1 MADIYISYQ
10 NVLNKAGELEELANR
25 LVSIKD
31 NEFDSLRSSLS
42 SNWDGSSAEEMQKK
56 LNDLNNKLNES
67 ITELKN
73 AAALLRKQATEWY
86 NREKA
91 IQEAMRLAEEARKK
105 MQGTATTIVDGI
117 KSVF

>member
-10 NVLNKAGELEELANR
+10 NVLSKADELEELAGR

-31 NEFDSLRSSLS
+31 NELDSLRSSLS
-42 SNWDGSSAEEMQKK
+42 LNWDGSSAEEMKKK
-56 LNDLNNKLNES
+56 LNQLNDKLNNSINELNYAAGV
-67 ITELKN
+67 LKQ
-73 AAALLRKQATEWY
+73 QATDWY

-105 MQGTATTIVDGI
+105 AQNATISIINEVK
-117 KSVF
+117 KSF